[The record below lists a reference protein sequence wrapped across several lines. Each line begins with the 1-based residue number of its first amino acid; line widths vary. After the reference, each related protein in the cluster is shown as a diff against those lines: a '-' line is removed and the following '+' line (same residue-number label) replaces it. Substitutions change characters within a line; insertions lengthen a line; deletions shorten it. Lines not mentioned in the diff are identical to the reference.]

1 MAGRPVRDDAF
12 ATLRG
17 ASCCRGSHAGQH
29 RRLSSRRST
38 RPAKYCCCSS
48 PSAWQSG
55 EDGLGVDSDDAE
67 LAQNL
72 GTAALAVILVEGGL
86 STKWQT
92 IRTVLAPAGVVATV
106 GVGLS
111 VALTA
116 VGAHALLG
124 MSGQQAFLLG
134 AILSSTDAAAVFA
147 VLRDLPVPR
156 RSTPPGTPAWKTC
169 RSLSRTSSQAS
180 RGV

>member
-55 EDGLGVDSDDAE
+55 KTGWASSSTK
-67 LAQNL
+67 NL
-72 GTAALAVILVEGGL
+72 GTAPLAVILVEGGL

-124 MSGQQAFLLG
+124 MSWQQAFLLG